1 MGLVKKLLGG
11 TLAFLGGI
19 FGFLGGLI
27 GLGKKSEYFM
37 EMEEAKEETAATLP
51 AASPAKAAAPAQP
64 APAAKAEPKVEP
76 KVEPP
81 VQPVSAAPPAKA
93 EAAKPAAKAE
103 APAPKPKVQVAKIEN
118 GKVEQLSES
127 APAAVPVGV
136 VQPSAEQTFAPK
148 YLVGMSTNGRRRPGP
163 SLNYFRDMAKQVKTN

>member
-11 TLAFLGGI
+11 TLAFLGGV
-19 FGFLGGLI
+19 FGFLGGLL

-37 EMEEAKEETAATLP
+37 EFEEAKEEKAAAALP
-51 AASPAKAAAPAQP
+51 AASQPAKAAAQPVPAAKVEPVQP
-64 APAAKAEPKVEP
+64 APAA
-76 KVEPP
+76 
-81 VQPVSAAPPAKA
+81 QPAKA
-93 EAAKPAAKAE
+93 EAKPATKE
-103 APAPKPKVQVAKIEN
+103 PPAPKPKVQVAKIEN

-136 VQPSAEQTFAPK
+136 AEPSAEQTFAPK

>member
-19 FGFLGGLI
+19 FGFLGGLL
-27 GLGKKSEYFM
+27 GLGKTEYFR
-37 EMEEAKEETAATLP
+37 EFEEATESATATLP
-51 AASPAKAAAPAQP
+51 ASQPAKITAAPAP
-64 APAAKAEPKVEP
+64 AP
-76 KVEPP
+76 
-81 VQPVSAAPPAKA
+81 
-93 EAAKPAAKAE
+93 AKPAAKAE
-103 APAPKPKVQVAKIEN
+103 PTVQPVAAKPAKAEAAPAAPAAAKAEPPAPKPKVQVAKIEN

-136 VQPSAEQTFAPK
+136 VEPSAEETFAPK

-163 SLNYFRDMAKQVKTN
+163 SLNYFRDMAKQVKTK